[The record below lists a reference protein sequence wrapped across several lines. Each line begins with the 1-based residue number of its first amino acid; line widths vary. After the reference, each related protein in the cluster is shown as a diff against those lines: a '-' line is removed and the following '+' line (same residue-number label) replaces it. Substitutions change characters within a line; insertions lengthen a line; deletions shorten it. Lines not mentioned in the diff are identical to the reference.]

1 MKHDLRWPD
10 VDHVVRDERG
20 ASAMARAAKKTP
32 RRGSA
37 KAQARSTPA
46 KRAGQRAGTATKR
59 PAAKRRS
66 RQQSGAADS
75 WLGAVSTLAGAPQGR
90 EILAEVLEA
99 AAATIRKQQQ
109 MANEMVERGVDLA
122 SEAATTTAEAVQQA
136 ASVLAEAVSALSP
149 RAPLGAEESQ
159 PRRRRGRKA
168 ASNEGRQPG

>member
-1 MKHDLRWPD
+1 
-10 VDHVVRDERG
+10 
-20 ASAMARAAKKTP
+20 MARAAKKTP
-32 RRGSA
+32 RRGGA
-37 KAQARSTPA
+37 KAQARSSPT
-46 KRAGQRAGTATKR
+46 KRAGQRAGTA
-59 PAAKRRS
+59 AKRRS
-66 RQQSGAADS
+66 QQQSGAAES

-99 AAATIRKQQQ
+99 VAATIRKQQQ

-122 SEAATTTAEAVQQA
+122 SEAATTTVEAVQQA

-168 ASNEGRQPG
+168 ASKEGRQPG